1 MTVQDIMERLWINQT
16 GRAISYIKDALDEM
30 NTLSETHTETIRMDL
45 VEGQRFYNIP
55 NEAVKV
61 LDIRCKNHNNE
72 DDNYR
77 SIPRSIYEPA
87 IEDTDGN

>member
-1 MTVQDIMERLWINQT
+1 MTVKEIMDRALINET
-16 GRAISYIKDALDEM
+16 GRGIAYIKDALDEM